1 MLLAVAVGLAGCNPS
16 EPEPQAT
23 ASSAHT
29 AARTARATQ
38 ARADMVTAVSAST
51 EPGPAELRFA
61 IRTRP
66 RVGEP
71 FDIQFAITPTEPLER
86 LLARF
91 QASEGLELV
100 RGAETE
106 HFDNP
111 APGTQIEH
119 TVTVIPKEDGI
130 FYVSAVVLTD
140 SATQSLARSYA
151 VPIIAGEG
159 LRDPKTS
166 SPAAAASASRTEG
179 AAEK

>member
-1 MLLAVAVGLAGCNPS
+1 MLLAVAVSLAGCHPS
-16 EPEPQAT
+16 EPESQAT
-23 ASSAHT
+23 ASSAQTPARNAT
-29 AARTARATQ
+29 ANPART
-38 ARADMVTAVSAST
+38 DLVSAVSAST

-71 FDIQFAITPTEPLER
+71 VDIQFAITPTEVLER

-106 HFDNP
+106 RFDNP

-119 TVTVIPKEDGI
+119 TVTVIPKQDGI

-151 VPIIAGEG
+151 VPIIAGDG
-159 LRDPKTS
+159 LQDSKKSP
-166 SPAAAASASRTEG
+166 PAAADTSR
-179 AAEK
+179 AEAPAQK

>member
-1 MLLAVAVGLAGCNPS
+1 MVA
-16 EPEPQAT
+16 
-23 ASSAHT
+23 
-29 AARTARATQ
+29 
-38 ARADMVTAVSAST
+38 AVSAST

-61 IRTRP
+61 IRKRP
-66 RVGEP
+66 KVGEP
-71 FDIQFAITPTEPLER
+71 VDIQFAITPTEALER

-106 HFDNP
+106 RFDNP

-159 LRDPKTS
+159 LQDPKKTPPAVANTS
-166 SPAAAASASRTEG
+166 RAEIPAQ
-179 AAEK
+179 K